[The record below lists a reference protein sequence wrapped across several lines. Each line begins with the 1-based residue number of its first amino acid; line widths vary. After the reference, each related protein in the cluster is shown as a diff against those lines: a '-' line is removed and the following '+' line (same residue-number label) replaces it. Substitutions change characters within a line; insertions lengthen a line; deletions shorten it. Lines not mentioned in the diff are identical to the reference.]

1 MYSVSFHLLTYI
13 HQKILKIN
21 KLHCTS
27 CKHNTFKIKSYGI
40 LCKYTQ
46 QNQITAPVLI
56 GCVNVDVQS
65 LGVTESEELPKATE
79 IILQM

>member
-27 CKHNTFKIKSYGI
+27 SKHNIFKIKSYGI
-40 LCKYTQ
+40 LRKYTQ
-46 QNQITAPVLI
+46 RHQITAPVLI
-56 GCVNVDVQS
+56 GCVNVIHTATQR
-65 LGVTESEELPKATE
+65 GYAVTGCG
-79 IILQM
+79 